1 MPAPRFRTALLQEA
15 RERLGLSRSQLAEL
29 AGVPR
34 ERLWAWERGRDQPTA
49 SAIPSLARAL
59 GLFPMDLLEVDA
71 AAPTFAAIRITRG
84 VTLQELAKRTGIP
97 YTRIHRLERGTTRAS
112 ADDVVALGRVLQ
124 VSAKQ
129 VRDALARG
137 GMPSRR

>member
-1 MPAPRFRTALLQEA
+1 
-15 RERLGLSRSQLAEL
+15 
-29 AGVPR
+29 
-34 ERLWAWERGRDQPTA
+34 
-49 SAIPSLARAL
+49 
-59 GLFPMDLLEVDA
+59 MDLLEVDA